1 MLSNVISYRGYHAQ
15 ITYDPS
21 ADAFHG
27 RVLGMQDVIS
37 FYGRTPDELREEMK
51 AAVEDYVAWCEQEG
65 DKPEKSWAGKLTLRP
80 DEDVRRRVLIAAA
93 AQGQSVNA
101 WINQLIDREARKVLA
116 DLDDNS

>member
-1 MLSNVISYRGYHAQ
+1 MQGNVIRYRGYHAR
-15 ITYDPS
+15 ITFDPS

-51 AAVEDYVAWCEQEG
+51 SAVEDYIASCKEERQ
-65 DKPEKSWAGKLTLRP
+65 AGKELGRQADPAP

-93 AQGQSVNA
+93 AKGQSVNA
-101 WINQLIDREARKVLA
+101 WINQVIDREARKVLA
-116 DLDDNS
+116 DLDEGA

>member
-27 RVLGMQDVIS
+27 RGMQDVIS
-37 FYGRTPDELREEMK
+37 FYGRTPDELREEMR
-51 AAVEDYVAWCEQEG
+51 AAIEDYIAWCMEEG
-65 DKPEKSWAGKLTLRP
+65 DKPEKSWAGKLTLRA

-93 AQGQSVNA
+93 ARGQSVNA
-101 WINQLIDREARKVLA
+101 WINQVIDREARKVLA
-116 DLDDNS
+116 DLDDGG

>member
-1 MLSNVISYRGYHAQ
+1 MLSNVISYRGHYAR
-15 ITYDPS
+15 ITFDPS

-37 FYGRTPDELREEMK
+37 FYGRTSDELREEMR
-51 AAVEDYVAWCEQEG
+51 AAVEDYIAWCKAEG

-93 AQGQSVNA
+93 ARGQSVNA
-101 WINQLIDREARKVLA
+101 WINQVIDREARKVLA
-116 DLDDNS
+116 DLDDSA